1 MTAFLRGAASRRV
14 LRLCALAALA
24 TMAALPT
31 GCTPY
36 RIDVQQGNVVTQ
48 EMLARLRPDMTR
60 QQVRYV
66 MGTPLV
72 ADTFHPE
79 RWDYFY
85 NLDKPGSPGERRR
98 ITLVFEQDR
107 LKRVLGDVE
116 LPAGLGGEQGPADEG
131 PAVKEEN

>member
-1 MTAFLRGAASRRV
+1 MAYLRGAASGGV
-14 LRLCALAALA
+14 FRLCALAALSA
-24 TMAALPT
+24 TAVLPT

-85 NLDKPGSPGERRR
+85 NLDTPGSPGERRR

-116 LPAGLGGEQGPADEG
+116 LPAGLGGQPEPADEG

>member
-1 MTAFLRGAASRRV
+1 MAYLRGAASGSV
-14 LRLCALAALA
+14 FRLCALAALSA
-24 TMAALPT
+24 TAVLPT

-36 RIDVQQGNVVTQ
+36 RIDIQQGNVVTQ

-85 NLDKPGSPGERRR
+85 NLDKAGSPDERRR
-98 ITLVFEQDR
+98 ITLVFEKDR
-107 LKRVLGDVE
+107 LTRVLGDVE
-116 LPAGLGGEQGPADEG
+116 LPAGLGGQQGPADAG
-131 PAVKEEN
+131 PAVTEDN

>member
-1 MTAFLRGAASRRV
+1 MTAYLRGAASRGV

-24 TMAALPT
+24 TTVALAT

-36 RIDVQQGNVVTQ
+36 RIDIQQGNVVTQ

-85 NLDKPGSPGERRR
+85 NLDKAGSPGERRR

-116 LPAGLGGEQGPADEG
+116 LPAGLEGQREPVEAGPAG
-131 PAVKEEN
+131 KEEN

>member
-1 MTAFLRGAASRRV
+1 MMAYLRGAASRGV
-14 LRLCALAALA
+14 VRLCALAALPA
-24 TMAALPT
+24 AAALFT

-36 RIDVQQGNVVTQ
+36 RIDIQQGNVVTQ
-48 EMLARLRPDMTR
+48 EMLARLRTDMTR

-85 NLDKPGSPGERRR
+85 NLDKAGSPGERRR

-116 LPAGLGGEQGPADEG
+116 LPAGLVGQQGPADAG
-131 PAVKEEN
+131 PAVTEDN

>member
-1 MTAFLRGAASRRV
+1 MTAYLRGAASRGV
-14 LRLCALAALA
+14 LRVCVLAALA
-24 TMAALPT
+24 TTAALAT

-36 RIDVQQGNVVTQ
+36 RIDIQQGNVVTQ
-48 EMLARLRPDMTR
+48 EMLATLRPDMTR

-85 NLDKPGSPGERRR
+85 TLDKPGNPGERRR
-98 ITLVFEQDR
+98 ITLVFEQDS

-116 LPAGLGGEQGPADEG
+116 LPAGLDGRQEPAEPG
-131 PAVKEEN
+131 AAGTEEN

>member
-1 MTAFLRGAASRRV
+1 MMAYLRGAASGGV
-14 LRLCALAALA
+14 FRLCALAALSA
-24 TMAALPT
+24 TAVLPT

-36 RIDVQQGNVVTQ
+36 RIDIQQGNVVTQ

-85 NLDKPGSPGERRR
+85 NLDKAGSPDERRR
-98 ITLVFEQDR
+98 ITLVFEKDR
-107 LKRVLGDVE
+107 LTRVLGDVE
-116 LPAGLGGEQGPADEG
+116 LPAGLGGQQGPADAG
-131 PAVKEEN
+131 PAVTEDN

>member
-1 MTAFLRGAASRRV
+1 MTAFLRGAASRCV

-24 TMAALPT
+24 TMAALAT

-116 LPAGLGGEQGPADEG
+116 LPSGLGGQQGPADEG

>member
-1 MTAFLRGAASRRV
+1 MAYLRGAASGGV
-14 LRLCALAALA
+14 FRLCAVAVLSA
-24 TMAALPT
+24 TAVLPT

-48 EMLARLRPDMTR
+48 EMLARLRPDLTR

-98 ITLVFEQDR
+98 ITLVFDQDR

-116 LPAGLGGEQGPADEG
+116 LPAGLEGQQEPADEG
-131 PAVKEEN
+131 PAVEEEN